1 MNILIIGTLPPPLG
15 GASVSLSQLIASL
28 QRRGDLGVQVVNTS
42 GVRGHPVL
50 AVPRFLRIVLRI
62 IWRARCA
69 DVISLQPVPSGL
81 PYIGPVVWL
90 ASRFWRKPFMI
101 RMFGGIEVN
110 EIAGLRGKLAQ
121 FFVRAADIYLVET
134 KAMIDVA
141 QRAGVRRVEW
151 YPTGRPMEYD
161 LTSLKGQADQCKRF
175 VFVGHVKPEKGV
187 HQIIALSG
195 RLPGGVSID
204 LYGPLLDGVSASD
217 FKNLDRINYKGV
229 IRSDEVLNVL
239 STYDALILPS
249 FWPGEGYPGVL
260 FEAMAVGLPIITT
273 RWRSIPE
280 LVDDSCGILIEPRNT
295 EALQEAIVRLSSDE
309 QLFQNLRS
317 GAMTRRD
324 LFDANK
330 WSERFVE
337 LCREICSEN

>member
-15 GASVSLSQLIASL
+15 GASVSLSQLIGSL
-28 QRRGDLGVQVVNTS
+28 QRRGDLEVQVVNTS

-50 AVPRFLRIVLRI
+50 AVPRFLRIVMSI
-62 IWRARCA
+62 IWKARCA

-90 ASRFWRKPFMI
+90 ASRIWRKPLMI
-101 RMFGGIEVN
+101 RMFGGIEVH
-110 EIAGLRGKLAQ
+110 EVGGIHGRLAQ
-121 FFVRAADIYLVET
+121 FFVRASDIYLVET
-134 KAMIDVA
+134 KAMIDIA
-141 QRAGVRRVEW
+141 SKAGVRRVEW
-151 YPTGRPMEYD
+151 YPTGRPMEFD
-161 LTSLKGQADQCKRF
+161 VSSVNGRAGQCKRF

-187 HQIIALSG
+187 NQIIAQSG
-195 RLPGGVSID
+195 RLPEGVSID
-204 LYGPLLDGVSASD
+204 LYGPLLDGMSASD
-217 FKNLDRINYKGV
+217 FSNLDRIDYKGV
-229 IRSDEVLNVL
+229 IRSDDVLNVL
-239 STYDALILPS
+239 STYDALLLPS

-295 EALQEAIVRLSSDE
+295 EALQEAIVRLSCDE
-309 QLFQNLRS
+309 HLYKNLRS
-317 GAMTRRD
+317 GAIKRRD

-330 WSERFVE
+330 WSERFVD
-337 LCREICSEN
+337 LCREISSRN